1 MCDFLLVADS
11 GTTKTD
17 WSVVRVA
24 DEKTIAF
31 ATEGINPVFQSVK
44 VLDTLICEV
53 ARKTFEFVKNGTLA
67 IHYYGAGLSASDE
80 AEEKFLE
87 VLKKYFAQAKIVL
100 ASDCTGAAHALCGHN
115 AGVVCIMGTGS
126 NACLYD
132 GEKIVASGRGGGFIL
147 GDEGGGANLGKRLVA
162 DYVKN
167 LLPTEITEELERD
180 FGFSYSE
187 VINRVYRMPMPNRYL
202 ASFAPY
208 IAKHKDNSHIRALIE
223 ASFDD
228 FITRNILQYDKKYSM
243 NVVGSMA
250 YYFEDILRS
259 VAQKHNVDV
268 AKILKSPIDEL
279 VKFQLT
285 NYKKRD

>member
-1 MCDFLLVADS
+1 
-11 GTTKTD
+11 
-17 WSVVRVA
+17 
-24 DEKTIAF
+24 
-31 ATEGINPVFQSVK
+31 
-44 VLDTLICEV
+44 
-53 ARKTFEFVKNGTLA
+53 
-67 IHYYGAGLSASDE
+67 
-80 AEEKFLE
+80 
-87 VLKKYFAQAKIVL
+87 
-100 ASDCTGAAHALCGHN
+100 
-115 AGVVCIMGTGS
+115 MGTGS

-132 GEKIVASGRGGGFIL
+132 GEKSVASGKGGGFII
-147 GDEGGGANLGKRLVA
+147 GDEGGGANLGKRLIA

-180 FGFSYSE
+180 FGLSYSE
-187 VINRVYRMPMPNRYL
+187 LINKVYRMPMPNRYL

-228 FITRNILQYDKKYSM
+228 FITRNILQYDKKYPM
-243 NVVGSMA
+243 NIVGSMA

-259 VAQKHNVDV
+259 VAQKRNVDV

-285 NYKKRD
+285 NYKK